1 MQFSSSNQMT
11 TLEAAAYCRISKP
24 YLEKMRV
31 YGTGPAFVKLGR
43 RVVYRLL
50 DLDEWLN
57 ARVRKSTTGIVNVPQ
72 KDPRY
77 AKRSQ

>member
-1 MQFSSSNQMT
+1 MQFSSSNQLT

-31 YGTGPAFVKLGR
+31 YGTGPVFVKLGR

-50 DLDEWLN
+50 DLDEWLS
-57 ARVRKSTTGIVNVPQ
+57 ARVRRSTSGSAMNVAAGPA
-72 KDPRY
+72 D
-77 AKRSQ
+77 ADRSW